1 MSRHAE
7 TGFSYLDVLI
17 AMTILLVGIL
27 SLAAALT
34 TAMVRTGE
42 SEQLIRAKQ
51 FATSA
56 VESLISAHDIAIAG
70 APLGTND
77 PLWDQIRNVANGGVF
92 LDGAQAVRTGEGG
105 DGIFGTADDT
115 GAIFEGFTRTIVIED
130 QANPLYPT
138 RPVSIRKVTVTINYK
153 IRNIPRSVQV
163 QTYIGNY

>member
-1 MSRHAE
+1 MKRSEER
-7 TGFSYLDVLI
+7 GFSYIDVLI

-34 TAMVRTGE
+34 TAVVRTGE

-56 VESLISAHDIAIAG
+56 VEALISAHDIATTG
-70 APLGTND
+70 APLGTAD
-77 PLWDQIRNVANGGVF
+77 PLWDQIRNVSNGGIF
-92 LDGAQAVRTGEGG
+92 LDGAQPVRTGEGG

-115 GAIFEGFTRTIVIED
+115 GTTFAGFTRTIVVED

-138 RPVSIRKVTVTINYK
+138 RPVSIRKVTVTVNYS